1 MNLQAQWI
9 VGFTDGEGCFNIGI
23 NRNTSMT
30 TGYQV
35 LPEFIVTQHKRDI
48 KLLYALKTYFGC
60 GVVRYNKKKG
70 TNVYCYRVK
79 KHDDLISKIIPFFEK
94 HQLKTTKRVCF
105 QKFRKVLLL
114 IKDKKH
120 LTSEGLAKISKIRIN
135 INKIS

>member
-60 GVVRYNKKKG
+60 GVVRCNKKKG
-70 TNVYCYRVK
+70 TNVYCYRVR
-79 KHDDLISKIIPFFEK
+79 KHKDLMEKIIPFFEK
-94 HQLKTTKRVCF
+94 HKLKTIQRVYF
-105 QKFRKVLLL
+105 QKFRKVLIL
-114 IKDKKH
+114 IDRGEH
-120 LTSEGLAKISKIRIN
+120 ITEEGLNKIKEIRIRK
-135 INKIS
+135 NKIS